1 MYEEGEYVIMHKLE
15 FEKYKKAFD
24 INERKKEACRNYA
37 RNRYHKNNP
46 NSQNNQQD
54 PSVSTDTEDPKKVFE
69 DFVKNNIVPKNENN
83 TPENGSS

>member
-1 MYEEGEYVIMHKLE
+1 MYEEGEYVIIHRLE

-37 RNRYHKNNP
+37 RNRYHKN
-46 NSQNNQQD
+46 SQGQNNKQ
-54 PSVSTDTEDPKKVFE
+54 DPKKVFE